1 MKSRIITLN
10 QSQTFIGRHKMKK
23 NFRIVTLLMVFVM
36 LLAACSNPEQ
46 ALVEEKSK
54 AAVEATK
61 ATESTTK
68 ATEAADTTAEPKEAS
83 AIKVA
88 LLTSS
93 GGLGDRSFN
102 DAAFEGFKRAE
113 EDFGVEIKV
122 VEPQSAAD
130 YLQSLKLIASA
141 GYDTI
146 MVVGNDWGDALETV
160 MPSYPDI
167 NFVGVNL
174 NNEASNLSVARF
186 ADHEGSFMVGALAA
200 LMSESGTIG
209 FVGGMD
215 IPAIVRFYT
224 GYEEGAKHVNPDI
237 KVIPAYVGSF
247 ADPLKG
253 KEFSTQLINEG
264 ADIIFH
270 AAGKT
275 GEGLFEALADN
286 EGVYGI
292 GVDQDQDYILEGRIL
307 TSMMKKVD
315 VAAYKYIEE
324 TVNGSVITGTTVY
337 GLKEGGVGMSEMKY
351 TKDLI
356 PAEVLEQLEAIKME
370 VVEGK
375 IVVTDVFNQ

>member
-1 MKSRIITLN
+1 MKT
-10 QSQTFIGRHKMKK
+10 
-23 NFRIVTLLMVFVM
+23 NFRIVTVLMVLVM
-36 LLAACSNPEQ
+36 IFAACSNPEE
-46 ALVEEKSK
+46 ALKEEASK
-54 AAVEATK
+54 AAVKTTEEAEVTEELADEAT
-61 ATESTTK
+61 TE
-68 ATEAADTTAEPKEAS
+68 TEIKDAS
-83 AIKVA
+83 SVKVA

-102 DAAFEGFKRAE
+102 DAAFAGFSKAE

-122 VEPQSAAD
+122 VEPQSTAD
-130 YLQSLKLIASA
+130 YLQSLKLIAA
-141 GYDTI
+141 ADYDTI
-146 MVVGNDWGDALETV
+146 MVVGNDWGDALDTV

-174 NNEASNLSVARF
+174 SNEASNLSIARF

-200 LMSESGTIG
+200 LMTKTDTVG

-224 GYEEGAKHVNPDI
+224 GYEEGAKYVNPDI

-275 GEGLFEALADN
+275 GEGLFEAIASNDD
-286 EGVYGI
+286 VYAI

-315 VAAYKYIEE
+315 VAAYNYIEQ
-324 TVNGSVITGTTVY
+324 TVNGTIISGTTVY

-351 TKDLI
+351 TKDII
-356 PAEVLEQLEAIKME
+356 PTDVLDKLEEIRME
-370 VVEGK
+370 IVEGK
-375 IVVTDVFNQ
+375 ITVTDVFNQ